1 MSLGWWPRDQRE
13 RTEPLEG
20 TSMTETHRGTS
31 SFCGSTVPEVPKT
44 THHPHLPQVHPS
56 SPPAG
61 TNLLLEAQDPPGTAG
76 PGDLGAL
83 GQAVSCGSCKEPS
96 GHHQGT
102 CPKSFCP
109 SVLLFSFL
117 SRASFREALP
127 SPLLQP
133 PPLSLRLSHQT
144 KHICQGNSC
153 QRLLCWS
160 RCPRV
165 PLANRNCHILLP
177 VCHTASPTC
186 VHTLCGSAVLGA
198 GWGHRALFPELTEPC
213 FQG

>member
-76 PGDLGAL
+76 AGPGDLGAL
-83 GQAVSCGSCKEPS
+83 GQAVRCGSCKEPS
-96 GHHQGT
+96 GDHQGT

-117 SRASFREALP
+117 SRASFRQALP

-144 KHICQGNSC
+144 KHICQGK
-153 QRLLCWS
+153 QLPEAALLEQVS
-160 RCPRV
+160 PCP
-165 PLANRNCHILLP
+165 L
-177 VCHTASPTC
+177 SK
-186 VHTLCGSAVLGA
+186 
-198 GWGHRALFPELTEPC
+198 
-213 FQG
+213 